1 MIYRIDVQ
9 ITVPLNATEV
19 VDRVEDC
26 ITNLFPNA
34 EVTESPGELIAETH
48 SMDHFADRLREQS
61 IQATARDVFRR
72 RIDANTFDFELKKQ
86 AAFKGVVNFSVGN
99 PDELGDMYVRVRVEE
114 PAIEEFIDHIA
125 PAGSE

>member
-9 ITVPLNATEV
+9 ISVPLKATEV

-34 EVTESPGELIAETH
+34 DVRESPGEMIAETH
-48 SMDHFADRLREQS
+48 SMDHFAERLREQS

-72 RIDANTFDFELKKQ
+72 RTTGDTFDFELKKQ
-86 AAFKGVVNFSVGN
+86 AALQGVVNFSVGN
-99 PDELGDMYVRVRVEE
+99 PDELGDMHVRVRVEE
-114 PAIEEFIDHIA
+114 PAVEEFIDHIA
-125 PAGSE
+125 PPGEE

>member
-19 VDRVEDC
+19 VDRVEEC

-34 EVTESPGELIAETH
+34 AVEESPGELIAETH

-72 RIDANTFDFELKKQ
+72 RTDGDTFDFELKKQ

-99 PDELGDMYVRVRVEE
+99 PDELGDMFVRVRVEE
-114 PAIEEFIDHIA
+114 PTIEELIDHIA
-125 PAGSE
+125 PSVSE

>member
-9 ITVPLNATEV
+9 ITVPLKATEV

-34 EVTESPGELIAETH
+34 DVRESPGELIAETH
-48 SMDHFADRLREQS
+48 SMDHFAERLREQS

-72 RIDANTFDFELKKQ
+72 RTAGDTFDFELKKQ
-86 AAFKGVVNFSVGN
+86 AALQGVVNFSVGN
-99 PDELGDMYVRVRVEE
+99 PDELGDVYVRVRVEE
-114 PAIEEFIDHIA
+114 PAVEEFIDHIA
-125 PAGSE
+125 PPAEE